1 MGKRE
6 ILVGALLGALAL
18 GGATMIE
25 YAPALFPNHAELIF
39 YLGSG
44 CVGVAVVGLA
54 VLFFWPRSAP
64 PTERQGVDQS
74 VSSNNQS
81 GGITAWSVDKDTE

>member
-6 ILVGALLGALAL
+6 ILVGASLTCVTIGA
-18 GGATMIE
+18 GGVTAYLSDAITQHKE
-25 YAPALFPNHAELIF
+25 WFLYGSVGLIVF
-39 YLGSG
+39 GLI
-44 CVGVAVVGLA
+44 GLA
-54 VLFFWPRSAP
+54 VLFFWPRKSASP
-64 PTERQGVDQS
+64 ERAAIGQS